1 MARSPRRG
9 EAGLAFKTRRI
20 VTEVGAA
27 GRSVVTSDAVVD
39 STPGRFDERVG
50 RYDPW
55 WTTGSPAALRGTDPT
70 LQQGTT
76 VPRANGTIFRI
87 LEIPPGNDTTKHK
100 TDTIDYYVIL
110 KGELYMTLDLGEV
123 LCKEGDVIVQ
133 RSTNHGWDN
142 RSGKPAIFAEVL
154 INATGRDS
162 EIH

>member
-1 MARSPRRG
+1 
-9 EAGLAFKTRRI
+9 LAFKTRRV
-20 VTEVGAA
+20 VTGFDAA
-27 GRSVVTSDAVVD
+27 GRSVVTSDEVVA

-55 WTTGSPAALRGTDPT
+55 YTTAAPPALKGADPT
-70 LQQGTT
+70 KRPGTV
-76 VPRANGTIFRI
+76 VPKANGTIFRI
-87 LEIPPGNDTTKHK
+87 LEIPPGGDTTKHK

-110 KGELYMTLDLGEV
+110 KGELHMTLDIGEV

-154 INATGRDS
+154 INATGKDS

>member
-1 MARSPRRG
+1 V
-9 EAGLAFKTRRI
+9 AFKTRRI
-20 VTEVGAA
+20 VTGFDAA
-27 GRSVVTSDAVVD
+27 GRSVVTSDEVIA
-39 STPGRFDERVG
+39 SMPGRFDERVG
-50 RYDPW
+50 LYDPW
-55 WTTGSPAALRGTDPT
+55 YTTSAPPALKGADPT
-70 LQQGTT
+70 KQPGTV
-76 VPRANGTIFRI
+76 VPKANGTIFRI
-87 LEIPPGNDTTKHK
+87 LEIPPGGDTTKHK

-110 KGELYMTLDLGEV
+110 KGELHMTLDIGEV

>member
-1 MARSPRRG
+1 MLRQRG
-9 EAGLAFKTRRI
+9 EGKDLAFKTRRI
-20 VTEVGAA
+20 VTGFDAA
-27 GRSVVTSDAVVD
+27 GCSVVTSDAVIE

-50 RYDPW
+50 RFDPW
-55 WTTGSPAALRGTDPT
+55 WTTGAPPALKGPDPT
-70 LQQGTT
+70 LQPGRT
-76 VPRANGTIFRI
+76 VPLANGTIFRI
-87 LEIPPGNDTTKHK
+87 LEIPPGGDTTKHK

-110 KGELYMTLDLGEV
+110 KGELHMTLDIGEV

-154 INATGRDS
+154 INSTGKDS

>member
-1 MARSPRRG
+1 M
-9 EAGLAFKTRRI
+9 AFKTRRI
-20 VTEVGAA
+20 VTGFDAA

-55 WTTGSPAALRGTDPT
+55 WTTGSPPALKGSDPT
-70 LQQGTT
+70 LKQGRT
-76 VPRANGTIFRI
+76 VPLANGTIFRI
-87 LEIPPGNDTTKHK
+87 LEIPPGNDTSKHK

-110 KGELYMTLDLGEV
+110 KGELYMTLDIGEV

-154 INATGRDS
+154 INATGKDS